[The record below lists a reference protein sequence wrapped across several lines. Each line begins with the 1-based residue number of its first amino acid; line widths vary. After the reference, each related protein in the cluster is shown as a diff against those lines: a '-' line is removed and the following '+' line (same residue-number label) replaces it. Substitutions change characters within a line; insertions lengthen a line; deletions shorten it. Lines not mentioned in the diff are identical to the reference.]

1 MRREAA
7 GSSCG
12 RNNSKFLPVN
22 GQGNTRAEPVG
33 SAGLALCMFSDT
45 WRLLKVAFAGWWNDR
60 AMSLGASIAFFTVFS
75 LAPMLLAAIAVA
87 GLAFGREAAQGA
99 IVAEL
104 GGMIGTN
111 EASFLETMIA
121 SAGNVG
127 SGIIGTSVGIV
138 TFLLLV
144 TGAVVELQDDLNIIW
159 KAKPPASYGVLDFI
173 RTRLVSFALVL
184 GIGFL
189 LLVSLVIDTGLTAI
203 GSYLEATFSGS
214 TVILR
219 FLNSLVS
226 FAVATL
232 LFAMMFKLLPAVD
245 IQWSDVWTGSLV
257 TALLFTVGKFLIGYY
272 LGKSNVASS
281 YGAAASIIT
290 ILLWIYYSSLILLF
304 GAEFTKA
311 YAESRGSR
319 SGDNTAHP

>member
-1 MRREAA
+1 MLSE
-7 GSSCG
+7 
-12 RNNSKFLPVN
+12 
-22 GQGNTRAEPVG
+22 
-33 SAGLALCMFSDT
+33 T
-45 WRLLKVAFAGWWNDR
+45 WRLLKVAAAGWWNDR

-75 LAPMLLAAIAVA
+75 LAPILLAATAVA

-99 IVAEL
+99 IMAEL

-111 EASFLETMIA
+111 EASALETMIA

-127 SGIIGTSVGIV
+127 SGIIGMTVGIV

-159 KAKPPASYGVLDFI
+159 KAKPPASYGILDFI
-173 RTRLVSFALVL
+173 RTRFVSFALVL

-203 GSYLEATFSGS
+203 GHYLEANFSGAS
-214 TVILR
+214 IILR
-219 FLNSLVS
+219 FLNSLVA
-226 FAVATL
+226 FAIATL

-245 IQWSDVWTGSLV
+245 LRWGDVWTGSMV
-257 TALLFTVGKFLIGYY
+257 TALLFTLGKFLIGYY

-311 YAESRGSR
+311 YTESRGSLGSGRPTEPQRETSREIPAR
-319 SGDNTAHP
+319 SP

>member
-1 MRREAA
+1 MLSE
-7 GSSCG
+7 
-12 RNNSKFLPVN
+12 
-22 GQGNTRAEPVG
+22 
-33 SAGLALCMFSDT
+33 T
-45 WRLLKVAFAGWWNDR
+45 WQLLKVAFAGWWNDR

-104 GGMIGTN
+104 GGMIGNN

-127 SGIIGTSVGIV
+127 SGIIGTAVGIV

-159 KAKPPASYGVLDFI
+159 KAKPPASYGVMSFV
-173 RTRLVSFALVL
+173 RTRLVSLALVL

-189 LLVSLVIDTGLTAI
+189 LLVSLVIDTGLTAL
-203 GSYLEATFSGS
+203 GSYLEANFSGA
-214 TVILR
+214 TIILR
-219 FLNSLVS
+219 FLNSLVA

-232 LFAMMFKLLPAVD
+232 LFAMMFKLLPSVE
-245 IQWSDVWTGSLV
+245 IQWSDVWTGALV
-257 TALLFTVGKFLIGYY
+257 TALLFTLGKFLIGYY

-319 SGDNTAHP
+319 RGRPTVEP

>member
-1 MRREAA
+1 
-7 GSSCG
+7 
-12 RNNSKFLPVN
+12 
-22 GQGNTRAEPVG
+22 
-33 SAGLALCMFSDT
+33 MFSET

-75 LAPMLLAAIAVA
+75 LAPILLAAIAVA

-99 IVAEL
+99 IVGEL
-104 GGMIGTN
+104 GGLIGTK
-111 EASFLETMIA
+111 EASALEAMIA
-121 SAGNVG
+121 SASNVG
-127 SGIIGTSVGIV
+127 SGLIGTTVGIV

-159 KAKPPASYGVLDFI
+159 KAKPPASYGILDFVC
-173 RTRLVSFALVL
+173 TRLVSLALIL

-203 GSYLEATFSGS
+203 GHYLEANFSGA
-214 TVILR
+214 TAILR
-219 FLNSLVS
+219 FLNSLVA
-226 FAVATL
+226 FVIATL
-232 LFAMMFKLLPAVD
+232 LFAMMFKMLPAVD
-245 IQWSDVWTGSLV
+245 LRWSDVWTGSLV
-257 TALLFTVGKFLIGYY
+257 TALLFTIGKFLIGYY

-281 YGAAASIIT
+281 YGAAASVIT

-319 SGDNTAHP
+319 ASEPQRKTDREIPTRSSSSMA

>member
-1 MRREAA
+1 
-7 GSSCG
+7 
-12 RNNSKFLPVN
+12 
-22 GQGNTRAEPVG
+22 
-33 SAGLALCMFSDT
+33 MFSET
-45 WRLLKVAFAGWWNDR
+45 GRLLKVAFAGWWADR

-127 SGIIGTSVGIV
+127 SGLIGTAVGTV

-159 KAKPPASYGVLDFI
+159 KAKPPASYGILDFI
-173 RTRLVSFALVL
+173 KTRLVSFALVL

-189 LLVSLVIDTGLTAI
+189 LLVSLVIDTGVTAL
-203 GSYLEATFSGS
+203 GSYLEANFSGAS
-214 TVILR
+214 ILLR
-219 FLNSLVS
+219 FLNSLVA

-232 LFAMMFKLLPAVD
+232 LFAMMFKLLPAVE

-319 SGDNTAHP
+319 KDRKAIQP

>member
-1 MRREAA
+1 MLSE
-7 GSSCG
+7 
-12 RNNSKFLPVN
+12 
-22 GQGNTRAEPVG
+22 
-33 SAGLALCMFSDT
+33 T

-104 GGMIGTN
+104 GGLLGRN
-111 EASFLETMIA
+111 EASALEAMIA
-121 SAGNVG
+121 SASNVG
-127 SGIIGTSVGIV
+127 SGIIGTAVGIV

-144 TGAVVELQDDLNIIW
+144 TGAIVELQDDLNIIW
-159 KAKPPASYGVLDFI
+159 KVKAPESYGVMSFVK
-173 RTRLVSFALVL
+173 TRLLSMGLVL

-189 LLVSLVIDTGLTAI
+189 LLVSLVIDAGLTAL
-203 GSYLEATFSGS
+203 GSYLEAGFSGA
-214 TVILR
+214 TVILQI
-219 FLNSLVS
+219 LNNIVS
-226 FAVATL
+226 FSIAVL
-232 LFAMMFKLLPAVD
+232 LFAMIFKLLPAVR
-245 IQWSDVWTGSLV
+245 ITWGDVWTGSLV
-257 TALLFTVGKFLIGYY
+257 TGLLFTVGKFLIGYY

-319 SGDNTAHP
+319 GGMQAAPTKASD

>member
-1 MRREAA
+1 
-7 GSSCG
+7 
-12 RNNSKFLPVN
+12 
-22 GQGNTRAEPVG
+22 
-33 SAGLALCMFSDT
+33 MFSDT
-45 WRLLKVAFAGWWNDR
+45 WRLLKVALAGWWNDR

-121 SAGNVG
+121 SAGNIG
-127 SGIIGTSVGIV
+127 SGIIGTTIGIA

-144 TGAVVELQDDLNIIW
+144 TGAVVELQDNLNIIW
-159 KAKPPASYGVLDFI
+159 KAKPPASYGVLNFI
-173 RTRLVSFALVL
+173 RTRLVSFGLVL

-189 LLVSLVIDTGLTAI
+189 LLVSLVIDTGLTAL
-203 GSYLEATFSGS
+203 GSYLEANFSGA

-219 FLNSLVS
+219 FLNSLVA

-257 TALLFTVGKFLIGYY
+257 TAFLFTIGKFLIGYY

-319 SGDNTAHP
+319 RGQAVETP

>member
-1 MRREAA
+1 
-7 GSSCG
+7 
-12 RNNSKFLPVN
+12 
-22 GQGNTRAEPVG
+22 
-33 SAGLALCMFSDT
+33 MFSDT
-45 WRLLKVAFAGWWNDR
+45 WRLLKVALAGWWNDR

-87 GLAFGREAAQGA
+87 GLVFGREAAQGA

-127 SGIIGTSVGIV
+127 SGIIGTTIGIV

-144 TGAVVELQDDLNIIW
+144 TGAVVELQDNLNIIW

-173 RTRLVSFALVL
+173 RTRLVSFGLVL

-189 LLVSLVIDTGLTAI
+189 LLVSLVIDTGLTAL
-203 GSYLEATFSGS
+203 GSYLEANFSGA
-214 TVILR
+214 TAILR
-219 FLNSLVS
+219 FLNSLVAL
-226 FAVATL
+226 AVATL

-257 TALLFTVGKFLIGYY
+257 TAFLFTIGKFLIGYY

-319 SGDNTAHP
+319 RGQAVETP